1 VLSDDHIDDFGM
13 FRYEMNSIFNKHF
26 YEEEH
31 PSERF
36 MGANPLSKTETG
48 KQIKNLEESKRLEY
62 ADMYRPPGI
71 VRLREQRMIGD

>member
-48 KQIKNLEESKRLEY
+48 KQIKNLE
-62 ADMYRPPGI
+62 D
-71 VRLREQRMIGD
+71 